1 MMVSPI
7 IRVIVCCSSIKFEA
21 VWTWVGNFE
30 QKMLFFCHSCRWT
43 AFAWPSK
50 SSSSKKWQ
58 TRRWEIHFICI
69 CLYSLFFF
77 IKRYKYWNNKL
88 PKKNGQ
94 SECRKAVV
102 YLSELHQTFPS
113 ISAVQQY
120 HPKPFHRALRFQLPV
135 SFICCLSL
143 DYASLTG
150 HWIFCGMV

>member
-1 MMVSPI
+1 
-7 IRVIVCCSSIKFEA
+7 
-21 VWTWVGNFE
+21 
-30 QKMLFFCHSCRWT
+30 MLFFFAIAADGQLLLGLPKVQVLRNDKREGEKSILF
-43 AFAWPSK
+43 AFA
-50 SSSSKKWQ
+50 
-58 TRRWEIHFICI
+58 
-69 CLYSLFFF
+69 YSLFFF
-77 IKRYKYWNNKL
+77 IKRYKYCNNKL
-88 PKKNGQ
+88 SKKNGQ

-150 HWIFCGMV
+150 H